1 MTTTRVASSI
11 GVLSALLWLG
21 LGCGSDP
28 QDSDTTPLA
37 GGQSSA
43 PVNAGGAGATAG
55 AAGLPGTM
63 TSAGTTAPST
73 QAGTGAGASTGG
85 GGSGGDAGGSV
96 AAGGAGSVAGS
107 GGGGPAPGGT
117 GGTTAPAPDG
127 VPTLYWLDIN
137 SNRVMR
143 SQNLGMATAIV
154 ARTGT
159 APDGV
164 AVDVPGGK
172 IYWTNMGSL
181 LGTGGGSLQR
191 ANLDGTM
198 VETIIP
204 AGTAQTP
211 KQMQLDLTNRHVYF
225 CDREGAKLWR
235 AGMDGAGPEAIVSGH
250 GFREMVG
257 VALDVPAGKVYFS
270 DRMGK
275 KISRA
280 NIKMPAGETGANRTD
295 IEELFV
301 FSSGAAP
308 IDLDID
314 HVNKKLY
321 WTDRQL
327 GTVQRAGIDVPSGQ
341 TAMNRS
347 DAETLVMGLVEPI
360 GISLDVP
367 NNKMY
372 FSELGGVISSAALDG
387 KDLKKRI
394 LSSASATGVA
404 MAYIPK

>member
-1 MTTTRVASSI
+1 MTTKRVASSI

-28 QDSDTTPLA
+28 QDPDAPSGA
-37 GGQSSA
+37 GSQAMA
-43 PVNAGGAGATAG
+43 PANAGGAGAAGG
-55 AAGLPGTM
+55 AAGVSGAM
-63 TSAGTTAPST
+63 TTAGTTAPNT
-73 QAGTGAGASTGG
+73 NAGGGAITSGSGG
-85 GGSGGDAGGSV
+85 GGAGGTVSM
-96 AAGGAGSVAGS
+96 GGAGSVAGS
-107 GGGGPAPGGT
+107 GGSDPGTSGT
-117 GGTTAPAPDG
+117 GGTMAPAVDT

-154 ARTGT
+154 TRTGT

-164 AVDVPGGK
+164 AADVAGGK
-172 IYWTNMGSL
+172 LYWTNMGSV
-181 LGTGGGSLQR
+181 LGTGGGSVQR

-211 KQMQLDLTNRHVYF
+211 KQMQLDLTNRHIYF

-235 AGMDGAGPEAIVSGH
+235 AGMDGAMPEAIVSGH

-270 DRMGK
+270 DRMGG
-275 KISRA
+275 KIVRT

-301 FSSGAAP
+301 FSNGAAP

-314 HVNKKLY
+314 HTSKKLY
-321 WTDRQL
+321 WTDREL
-327 GTVQRAGIDVPSGQ
+327 GTLQRAGIDVPAGQ

-347 DAETLVMGLVEPI
+347 DAETLVTGLVDPI

-367 NNKMY
+367 NNKLY
-372 FSELGGVISSAALDG
+372 FTELGGSVSSAALDG
-387 KDLKKRI
+387 KDLKKRV
-394 LSSASATGVA
+394 LSSGSATGVA
-404 MAYIPK
+404 IAHIPKP